1 MPVRS
6 EDLPFSQRREESLLD
21 DLLKDA
27 PASARR
33 VTPSIPGGKIAAGV
47 AWLGA
52 VYTTYLSVS
61 ALQPGTPLT
70 IAIVTAF
77 IVQFVFTV
85 AERPIMRGRPGIFTI
100 AVFILDALI
109 NAGGVFP
116 TLRNIGKTPTAQ
128 MIAAAGTPATVEVW
142 PAILISLVVGGII
155 AVAPEALWRMKE

>member
-1 MPVRS
+1 MSNVRS
-6 EDLPFSQRREESLLD
+6 KDMRGSEVVEDDELLDSLL
-21 DLLKDA
+21 KPMGRA
-27 PASARR
+27 
-33 VTPSIPGGKIAAGV
+33 PSIPGGKIAAGV

-70 IAIVTAF
+70 IAVVTAF